1 MIRNFLKLT
10 FRNLQKNRTY
20 VIINIIGMGLSLACC
35 IVAYLNYDFAVSF
48 DRNHE
53 HINKIYK
60 VHSNKEVQGD
70 KIPHGITPIAL
81 APSIEGESSAIKMLS
96 RYANG
101 GLIMQKGDN
110 VLMKNFGFVDDD
122 YLKMFSY
129 PLKYGTAESLNEK
142 GNVILSEKTASLYF
156 DEENPVGKMIKLRND
171 DGKEDKSYMVSG
183 ILADIPQNTS
193 MQFDGLLSFENYLTI
208 YDTENVNWKWSVA
221 GTFVYVENESN
232 LPSISGLLQKYVSIQ
247 NTARP
252 DWLISDFELIPLTT
266 LGKVARDIRSNWMW
280 SAPHPASVIAPPVM
294 ALLLLLI
301 ACFNFT
307 NTSIAISSKRLKE
320 IGVRKVMGS
329 NRNQLIAQF
338 MGENLVLCIVSLI
351 VGLAIAVWLVPAYGA
366 MWEGMT
372 LEFNLLKN
380 SELIFFLLGLL
391 VFTALVAGAYPSIYI
406 SSYQPVNILRGSMKV
421 GSSKRLSYSLLTAQ
435 YAFTVVALFASI
447 AFSRNAVYQRSMDLG
462 FDRQTILYTRVT
474 EANEAK
480 LLKSALV
487 NNPKVLSV
495 GIAGQHI
502 GMWTY
507 SRTLSQQE
515 FELEA
520 DMMSFGENYFET
532 MDVKLLK
539 GRLFDKQNEEYDKQ
553 NSIIVNEKL
562 VSEFGWEEPLGQRLS
577 VNDSTKLTVVG
588 VVKNFYY
595 NGFWRE
601 IAPMGIRTAN
611 DDNLR
616 FVVAKTNLSDVKE
629 IKDFMESE
637 MLAIAPDKPFN
648 GDYQDQLLKE
658 SKSVNDNI
666 VIIFSFLGILA
677 IILSAIGL
685 FTLVSLDVHKRIK
698 EIGIRKVL
706 GASIPSLIHLI
717 NKHFLI
723 MLAIASVLGTL
734 AAYFTI
740 DGLIS
745 SIFTYYKEIDAIT
758 VALPIVVIF
767 AISIFISSSRIFGSA
782 KQNPV
787 ESLRYE

>member
-1 MIRNFLKLT
+1 
-10 FRNLQKNRTY
+10 
-20 VIINIIGMGLSLACC
+20 
-35 IVAYLNYDFAVSF
+35 
-48 DRNHE
+48 
-53 HINKIYK
+53 
-60 VHSNKEVQGD
+60 
-70 KIPHGITPIAL
+70 
-81 APSIEGESSAIKMLS
+81 
-96 RYANG
+96 
-101 GLIMQKGDN
+101 
-110 VLMKNFGFVDDD
+110 
-122 YLKMFSY
+122 
-129 PLKYGTAESLNEK
+129 
-142 GNVILSEKTASLYF
+142 
-156 DEENPVGKMIKLRND
+156 
-171 DGKEDKSYMVSG
+171 
-183 ILADIPQNTS
+183 
-193 MQFDGLLSFENYLTI
+193 
-208 YDTENVNWKWSVA
+208 
-221 GTFVYVENESN
+221 
-232 LPSISGLLQKYVSIQ
+232 
-247 NTARP
+247 
-252 DWLISDFELIPLTT
+252 
-266 LGKVARDIRSNWMW
+266 
-280 SAPHPASVIAPPVM
+280 
-294 ALLLLLI
+294 
-301 ACFNFT
+301 
-307 NTSIAISSKRLKE
+307 
-320 IGVRKVMGS
+320 
-329 NRNQLIAQF
+329 
-338 MGENLVLCIVSLI
+338 LI
-351 VGLAIAVWLVPAYGA
+351 VGVAIATWLVPAYGA

-372 LEFNLLKN
+372 LEFNLFKD

-391 VFTALVAGAYPSIYI
+391 VFTALIAGAYPSIYI

-421 GSSKRLSYSLLTAQ
+421 GSSKKLSYSLLTAQ

-462 FDRQTILYTRVT
+462 FDRQTILYTRVS
-474 EANEAK
+474 EPNEAK
-480 LLKSALV
+480 LLKSALR

-495 GIAGQHI
+495 GISGEHI

-532 MDVKLLK
+532 MNVKLLK
-539 GRLFDKQNEEYDKQ
+539 GRLFNKQNEEYDKQ

-562 VSEFGWEEPLGQRLS
+562 VSEFGWQEPLGQRLS

-616 FVVAKTNLSDVKE
+616 FVVAKTNLTDVKE
-629 IKDFMESE
+629 IRNFMESE

-685 FTLVSLDVHKRIK
+685 FTLVSLDVHKRTK

-706 GASIPSLIHLI
+706 GASIPTLIHLI

-723 MLAIASVLGTL
+723 MLSIASVLGTL

-740 DGLIS
+740 DGLIA

-758 VALPIVVIF
+758 VILPILVIF

>member
-1 MIRNFLKLT
+1 MLRNFLKLT
-10 FRNLQKNRTY
+10 FRNLFKNRTF

-35 IVAYLNYDFAVSF
+35 VVAYLNYDFAVSF

-53 HINKIYK
+53 HISKIYK
-60 VHSNKEVQGD
+60 IHSNKEVQGD
-70 KIPHGITPIAL
+70 KIPHGITPLAL
-81 APSIEGESSAIKMLS
+81 APSLEGESSAIKMVS
-96 RYANG
+96 RYTGG

-110 VLMKNFGFVDDD
+110 VLMKNFAFVDED
-122 YLKMFSY
+122 YFKMFSY

-171 DGKEDKSYMVSG
+171 DQEEKSFRVSG
-183 ILADIPQNTS
+183 ILEDIPENTS
-193 MQFDGLLSFENYLTI
+193 MQFDGLLSFENYFTI
-208 YDTENVNWKWSVA
+208 YDTENVNWKSFVA
-221 GTFVYVENESN
+221 GTFIYVDDESN
-232 LPSISGLLQKYVSIQ
+232 LASISGLLQKYVPIQ
-247 NTARP
+247 NKARP
-252 DWLISDFELIPLTT
+252 DWLISDFELIPLTI
-266 LGKVARDIRSNWMW
+266 LGKVARDVRANWMW
-280 SAPHPASVIAPPVM
+280 SAPHPASVIAPPIM

-320 IGVRKVMGS
+320 IGIRKVMGS

-351 VGLAIAVWLVPAYGA
+351 LGLAIAMWLVPAYSA

-372 LEFNLLKN
+372 LEFNLLKD
-380 SELIFFLLGLL
+380 SELILFLLGLL
-391 VFTALVAGAYPSIYI
+391 VFTALIAGAYPSIYI

-421 GSSKRLSYSLLTAQ
+421 GSSKKFSYSLLTAQ

-462 FDRQTILYTRVT
+462 FDRQTILYTQVT
-474 EANEAK
+474 EPNEAK
-480 LLKSALV
+480 LLKSALS

-495 GIAGQHI
+495 GVSGQHI

-507 SRTLSQQE
+507 SRTLSQQK

-532 MDVKLLK
+532 MNVKLLK

-553 NSIIVNEKL
+553 NSIIINEKL
-562 VSEFGWEEPLGQRLS
+562 VSEFGWQEPIGQRLS

-595 NGFWRE
+595 NGFWSE

-616 FVVAKTNLSDVKE
+616 FIVAKTNLSDVKE
-629 IKDFMESE
+629 IRDFMESE
-637 MLAIAPDKPFN
+637 MLAIAPDKPFD

-666 VIIFSFLGILA
+666 VIIFFFLGILA

-698 EIGIRKVL
+698 EIGVRKVL

-734 AAYFTI
+734 AAYFII
-740 DGLIS
+740 DILIS
-745 SIFTYYKEIDAIT
+745 SIFTYYQEIDAIT
-758 VALPIVVIF
+758 VVLPILIIF
-767 AISIFISSSRIFGSA
+767 VISIFISSSRVLGSA

>member
-1 MIRNFLKLT
+1 MLRNFLKLT
-10 FRNLQKNRTY
+10 FRNLFKNRTF

-35 IVAYLNYDFAVSF
+35 VVAYLNYDFAVSF

-53 HINKIYK
+53 HISKIYK
-60 VHSNKEVQGD
+60 IHSNKEVQGD
-70 KIPHGITPIAL
+70 KIPHGITPLAL
-81 APSIEGESSAIKMLS
+81 APSLEGESSAIKMVS
-96 RYANG
+96 RYTGG

-110 VLMKNFGFVDDD
+110 VLMKNFAFVDED
-122 YLKMFSY
+122 YFKMFSY

-171 DGKEDKSYMVSG
+171 DQEEKSFRVSG
-183 ILADIPQNTS
+183 ILEDIPENTS
-193 MQFDGLLSFENYLTI
+193 MQFDGLLSFENYFTI
-208 YDTENVNWKWSVA
+208 YDTENVNWKSFVA
-221 GTFVYVENESN
+221 GTFIYVDDESN
-232 LPSISGLLQKYVSIQ
+232 LASISGLLQKYVPIQ
-247 NTARP
+247 NKARP
-252 DWLISDFELIPLTT
+252 DWLISDFELIPLTI
-266 LGKVARDIRSNWMW
+266 LGKVARDVRANWMW
-280 SAPHPASVIAPPVM
+280 SAPHPASVIAPPIM

-320 IGVRKVMGS
+320 IGIRKVMGS

-351 VGLAIAVWLVPAYGA
+351 VGLAIAMWLVPAYSA

-372 LEFNLLKN
+372 LEFNLLKD
-380 SELIFFLLGLL
+380 SELILFLLGLL
-391 VFTALVAGAYPSIYI
+391 VFTALIAGAYPSIYI

-421 GSSKRLSYSLLTAQ
+421 GSSKKFSYSLLTAQ

-462 FDRQTILYTRVT
+462 FDRQTILYTQVT
-474 EANEAK
+474 EPNEAK
-480 LLKSALV
+480 LLKSALS

-495 GIAGQHI
+495 GVSGQHI

-507 SRTLSQQE
+507 SRTLSQQK

-532 MDVKLLK
+532 MNVKLLK

-553 NSIIVNEKL
+553 NSIIINEKL
-562 VSEFGWEEPLGQRLS
+562 VSEFGWQEPIGQRLS

-595 NGFWRE
+595 NGFWSE

-616 FVVAKTNLSDVKE
+616 FIVAKTNLSDVKE
-629 IKDFMESE
+629 IRDFMESE
-637 MLAIAPDKPFN
+637 MLAIAPDKPFD

-666 VIIFSFLGILA
+666 VIIFFFLGILA

-698 EIGIRKVL
+698 EIGVRKVL

-734 AAYFTI
+734 AAYFII
-740 DGLIS
+740 DILIS
-745 SIFTYYKEIDAIT
+745 SIFTYYQEIDAIT
-758 VALPIVVIF
+758 VVLPILIIF
-767 AISIFISSSRIFGSA
+767 VISIFISSSRVLGSA

>member
-10 FRNLQKNRTY
+10 FRNLVKNRTY

-53 HINKIYK
+53 SIDKIYK
-60 VHSNKEVQGD
+60 IHSNKEVQGD
-70 KIPHGITPIAL
+70 KIPHGITPMAL
-81 APSIEGESSAIKMLS
+81 APSLENESSAIKMVS
-96 RYANG
+96 RYNGG

-110 VLMKNFGFVDDD
+110 VLMKNFAFVDEN
-122 YLKMFSY
+122 YLQMFTY

-142 GNVILSEKTASLYF
+142 GNVLLSEKTAALYF

-171 DGKEDKSYMVSG
+171 DQKEKSFRVSG
-183 ILADIPQNTS
+183 ILEDTPENTS
-193 MQFDGLLSFENYLTI
+193 MQFDGLLSFENYLTF
-208 YDTENVNWKWSVA
+208 YNTENVSWSRFVA
-221 GTFVYVENESN
+221 GTFIYVENDAN
-232 LPSISGLLQKYVSIQ
+232 LPAIAELIQKYVPIQ
-247 NTARP
+247 NTARQ
-252 DWLISDFELIPLTT
+252 DWLISDFELIPLTE
-266 LGKVARDIRSNWMW
+266 LGKVARDVRANWMW

-320 IGVRKVMGS
+320 IGIRKVMGS
-329 NRNQLIAQF
+329 NRSQLIAQF

-351 VGLAIAVWLVPAYGA
+351 IGVAIATWLVPAYGA

-372 LEFNLLKN
+372 LEFNLIKDSQLV
-380 SELIFFLLGLL
+380 LFLLGLL
-391 VFTALVAGAYPSIYI
+391 VFTALIAGAYPSIYI
-406 SSYQPVNILRGSMKV
+406 SSYQPVNILKGNMQV
-421 GSSKRLSYSLLTAQ
+421 GSSKKFSYSLLTLQ

-462 FDRQTILYTRVT
+462 FERQTILYTQIT
-474 EANEAK
+474 EPNEAK
-480 LLKSALV
+480 LLKSALT
-487 NNPKVLSV
+487 NNPKVISV
-495 GIAGQHI
+495 GVSGQHI

-539 GRLFDKQNEEYDKQ
+539 GRLFDKQNEEYDKE

-562 VSEFGWEEPLGQRLS
+562 VSEFGWPEPIGQRLS

-595 NGFWRE
+595 NGFWSE

-616 FVVAKTNLSDVKE
+616 FVVAKTSLSDVKE

-637 MLAIAPDKPFN
+637 MLVIAPGKPFY

-706 GASIPSLIHLI
+706 GASIPTLIHLI

>member
-1 MIRNFLKLT
+1 MLRNFLKLT
-10 FRNLQKNRTY
+10 FRNLFKNRTF

-35 IVAYLNYDFAVSF
+35 VVAYLNYDFAVSF

-53 HINKIYK
+53 HISKIYK
-60 VHSNKEVQGD
+60 IHSNKEVQGD
-70 KIPHGITPIAL
+70 KIPHGITPLAL
-81 APSIEGESSAIKMLS
+81 APSLEGESSAIKMVS
-96 RYANG
+96 RYTGG

-110 VLMKNFGFVDDD
+110 VLMKNFAFVDED
-122 YLKMFSY
+122 YFKMFSY

-171 DGKEDKSYMVSG
+171 DQEEKSFRVSG
-183 ILADIPQNTS
+183 ILEDIPENTS

-208 YDTENVNWKWSVA
+208 YDTENVNWKSFVA
-221 GTFVYVENESN
+221 GTFIYVDDESN
-232 LPSISGLLQKYVSIQ
+232 LASISGLLQKYVPIQ
-247 NTARP
+247 NKARP
-252 DWLISDFELIPLTT
+252 DWLISDFELIPLTI
-266 LGKVARDIRSNWMW
+266 LGKVARDVRANWMW
-280 SAPHPASVIAPPVM
+280 SAPHPASVIAPPIM

-320 IGVRKVMGS
+320 IGIRKVMGS

-351 VGLAIAVWLVPAYGA
+351 LGLAIAMWLVPAYSA

-372 LEFNLLKN
+372 LEFNLLKD
-380 SELIFFLLGLL
+380 SELILFLLGLL
-391 VFTALVAGAYPSIYI
+391 VFTALIAGAYPSIYI

-421 GSSKRLSYSLLTAQ
+421 GSSKKFSYSLLTAQ

-462 FDRQTILYTRVT
+462 FDRQTILYTQVT
-474 EANEAK
+474 EPNEAK
-480 LLKSALV
+480 LLKSALS

-495 GIAGQHI
+495 GVSGQHI

-507 SRTLSQQE
+507 SRTLSQQK

-532 MDVKLLK
+532 MNVKLLK

-553 NSIIVNEKL
+553 NSIIINEKL
-562 VSEFGWEEPLGQRLS
+562 VSEFGWQEPIGQRLS

-595 NGFWRE
+595 NGFWSE

-616 FVVAKTNLSDVKE
+616 FIVAKTNLSDVKE
-629 IKDFMESE
+629 IRDFMESE
-637 MLAIAPDKPFN
+637 MLAIAPDKPFD

-666 VIIFSFLGILA
+666 VIIFFFLGILA

-698 EIGIRKVL
+698 EIGVRKVL

-734 AAYFTI
+734 AAYFII
-740 DGLIS
+740 DILIS
-745 SIFTYYKEIDAIT
+745 SIFTYYQEIDAIT
-758 VALPIVVIF
+758 VVLPILIIF
-767 AISIFISSSRIFGSA
+767 VISIFISSSRVLGSA